1 MHNEDLSS
9 SNLINKNEFNILDRF
24 TPKKNPKFGRG
35 HIVRQY
41 MSGVGVITER
51 YESDEHLLFF
61 QSVYDSDGSQ
71 SDIKSNCTSITEE
84 EEEKEEVEEEEL
96 NTIMPVNCPCY
107 DLYYRKQNSLY
118 NRFKRLFQ

>member
-1 MHNEDLSS
+1 MHNEDLST

-61 QSVYDSDGSQ
+61 QSVYDSDGSK
-71 SDIKSNCTSITEE
+71 SDIKSNSTSITEE
-84 EEEKEEVEEEEL
+84 EVDKEEL

-107 DLYYRKQNSLY
+107 DLYYRKHNSLY
-118 NRFKRLFQ
+118 NRLKRLFQ